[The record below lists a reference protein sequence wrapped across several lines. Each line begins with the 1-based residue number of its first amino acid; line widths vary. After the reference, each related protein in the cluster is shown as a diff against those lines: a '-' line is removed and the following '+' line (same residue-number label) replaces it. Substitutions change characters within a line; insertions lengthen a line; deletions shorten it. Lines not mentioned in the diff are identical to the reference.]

1 MDLDAWKA
9 RLRNGDCVLLDGA
22 TGTEL
27 MRRGVDV
34 SLPLWSARAVFQAPE
49 VLLEI
54 QREYAAAG
62 ADILT
67 ANTFRAHARCLARGG
82 WAGRSLELAQAA
94 VALARRAIAQAGA
107 QALVAGS
114 VAPLEDCY
122 RPDLVPGQEALEREH
137 DQLAQTLARAGV
149 DLILIETMGSAR
161 ELRAAAQA
169 AKATG
174 LPWMA
179 SMICAGASGPRPPGP
194 GQLLSGEPL
203 LDSAREL
210 AELGASAL
218 LVNCVPVDDVAG
230 HLRELAQVPHMP
242 LGAFANV
249 GHIAADG
256 DWSPPDTIDAP
267 AYARAAANW
276 RKLGASIVGGCCGTT
291 PEHVRELRR
300 QLGGLGARA

>member
-1 MDLDAWKA
+1 MDLKA
-9 RLRNGDCVLLDGA
+9 RLVAGDCVLLDGA

-34 SLPLWSARAVFQAPE
+34 GLPLWSARAVFEAPE

-54 QREYAAAG
+54 QREYAESG
-62 ADILT
+62 ADVLT
-67 ANTFRAHARCLARGG
+67 ANTFRAHARSLERGG
-82 WAGRSLELAQAA
+82 WAGRSPALVQEA
-94 VALARRAIAQAGA
+94 VAIARRASAQAGA

-122 RPDLVPGQEALEREH
+122 RPDLVPDLATCEREH
-137 DQLAQTLARAGV
+137 AQLAQTLARAGV

-169 AKATG
+169 ALATG

-179 SMICAGASGPRPPGP
+179 SMICAGASGPRPAGP

-203 LDSAREL
+203 LQSAWEL
-210 AELGASAL
+210 AELGAGAL
-218 LVNCVPVDDVAG
+218 LVNCVPLPDVAG
-230 HLRELAQVPHMP
+230 HLRELAQVPRVP

-256 DWSPPDTIDAP
+256 DWSPPATIDA
-267 AYARAAANW
+267 AGYARTAALW
-276 RKLGASIVGGCCGTT
+276 RELGAAILGGCCGTT
-291 PEHVRELRR
+291 PEHVRELKR
-300 QLGGLGARA
+300 QLGAHKRNA